1 MLIGKLILP
10 LFEGTLVTLQ
20 VFAITFAV
28 SLPLAIL
35 LASIQA
41 ARIKIINLFFQL
53 FIMIERGTPLLLQM
67 MFVFFGLPYMGVTL
81 DRETSI
87 YLAFVLNYT
96 AYFMEILRGGINSV
110 DAGQLEACQVLGY
123 SRFASYVRVI
133 LPQALQACF
142 PSIGNEVLTLIKDT
156 SLITVLGAS
165 ELLKAGRSA
174 VNTYG
179 TAVPFIYVG
188 IIYLMLTTAAEFL
201 LKRTEKKM
209 DPVQGE

>member
-1 MLIGKLILP
+1 MLIGKLFIP
-10 LFEGTLVTLQ
+10 LFEGMLVTLQ
-20 VFAITFAV
+20 VFAVTLLL

-35 LASIQA
+35 LASIQTVKN
-41 ARIKIINLFFQL
+41 RIIQFIFQV
-53 FIMIERGTPLLLQM
+53 FITIERGTPLLLQL
-67 MFVFFGLPYMGVTL
+67 MFVFFGLPYMGITL
-81 DRETSI
+81 SRETSI
-87 YLAFVLNYT
+87 YLAFTLNYT
-96 AYFMEILRGGINSV
+96 AYFMEILRGGINSI
-110 DAGQLEACQVLGY
+110 DPGQWEACQVLGY
-123 SRFASYVRVI
+123 SRYASYLRVI

-188 IIYLMLTTAAEFL
+188 IIYLILTTSAELL
-201 LKRTEKKM
+201 LKKSEQNM
-209 DPVQGE
+209 NPVQGE

>member
-156 SLITVLGAS
+156 SLIQR
-165 ELLKAGRSA
+165 K
-174 VNTYG
+174 YG
-179 TAVPFIYVG
+179 FFSYFNGYFPFSR
-188 IIYLMLTTAAEFL
+188 L
-201 LKRTEKKM
+201 
-209 DPVQGE
+209 